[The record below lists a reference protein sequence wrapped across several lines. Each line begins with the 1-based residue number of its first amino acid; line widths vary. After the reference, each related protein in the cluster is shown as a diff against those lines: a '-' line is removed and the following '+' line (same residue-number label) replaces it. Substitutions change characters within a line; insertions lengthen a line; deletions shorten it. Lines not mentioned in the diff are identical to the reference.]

1 MNSELNKLIDC
12 CIDTDSDFNISKTIY
27 FILKNK
33 YRYNGNKK
41 WEYYDTYNNIWRPD
55 NKSNLL
61 KKDIEILVTNE
72 FLKRIEYW
80 NIMSKNNKN
89 NTDYINDCQ
98 VKINKLLIC
107 SNKIKN
113 KNYIITIIKE
123 ARSLFEYEN

>member
-41 WEYYDTYNNIWRPD
+41 WEYYDTDNNIWRPD

>member
-12 CIDTDSDFNISKTIY
+12 CIDTDSDFNISKTIH

-41 WEYYDTYNNIWRPD
+41 WEYYDTDNNIWRPD